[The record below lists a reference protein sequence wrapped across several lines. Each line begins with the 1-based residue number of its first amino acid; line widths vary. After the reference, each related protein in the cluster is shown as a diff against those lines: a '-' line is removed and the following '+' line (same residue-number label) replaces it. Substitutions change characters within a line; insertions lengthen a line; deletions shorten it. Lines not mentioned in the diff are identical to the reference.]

1 MNLNLAGNLNPSKEI
16 LWQQKKLTWADFTE
30 VQLSKRGGFKA
41 ETNSGL
47 RYAAGDENG
56 KIIITVE
63 CYFNPSESWVVKGKA
78 TDYLLNHEQRH
89 FDISELHARIL
100 RKRYE
105 KMNGMGLREFIE
117 AGHGPDIQQI
127 YDQTFNELLKMQD
140 AYDEET
146 EHSIKTK
153 EQEIW
158 DAKIDAELE
167 KLKAYA
173 S

>member
-1 MNLNLAGNLNPSKEI
+1 
-16 LWQQKKLTWADFTE
+16 
-30 VQLSKRGGFKA
+30 
-41 ETNSGL
+41 
-47 RYAAGDENG
+47 
-56 KIIITVE
+56 
-63 CYFNPSESWVVKGKA
+63 
-78 TDYLLNHEQRH
+78 
-89 FDISELHARIL
+89 
-100 RKRYE
+100 
-105 KMNGMGLREFIE
+105 
-117 AGHGPDIQQI
+117 
-127 YDQTFNELLKMQD
+127 MQD